1 MTVVE
6 DFHDLLNV
14 FEGSGPSTVAECS
27 PPLDVLDTAAGLEIL
42 IDLPGV
48 PASSVQVVVSGNV
61 LLVAGEKLPPSSGES
76 QAGFHLAERGFGRFA
91 RTVRFEGAYD
101 VARAT
106 ASLTSGELRIL
117 LPRIEDRRGREIR
130 IPIR

>member
-1 MTVVE
+1 ME
-6 DFHDLLNV
+6 DFQDFPDLLGV
-14 FEGSGPSTVAECS
+14 FEGSGASTAAECT

-48 PASSVQVVVSGNV
+48 PASSVQVVASRNV
-61 LLVAGEKLPPSSGES
+61 ILVAGEKLPPASGES
-76 QAGFHLAERGFGRFA
+76 RAGFHLAERGFGRFV

-101 VARAT
+101 VAKAT
-106 ASLTSGELRIL
+106 ASLTSGELRIM